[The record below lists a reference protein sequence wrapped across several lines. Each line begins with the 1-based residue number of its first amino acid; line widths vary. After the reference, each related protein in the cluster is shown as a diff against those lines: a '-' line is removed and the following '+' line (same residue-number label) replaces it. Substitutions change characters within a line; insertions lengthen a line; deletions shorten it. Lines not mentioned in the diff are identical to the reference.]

1 MATFT
6 LQIVFSFIF
15 IAPRFMQC
23 TNSSK
28 VKCTHNYSRN
38 TCYSHSYLISHALC
52 CTYKMSKYWL
62 KGPIKYEDTWKPV
75 FGHKKHVNFQKG
87 TPPGGL
93 EPPTFRLTAERA
105 SRLRHGGMWC
115 FPVFGCNLTKIK
127 IFPWKK
133 LSTRMGFEP
142 TRAEPIGLAVQRLNH
157 SATSSAAWSV
167 GLLNNRFYFSG

>member
-105 SRLRHGGMWC
+105 SRLRHGGPLRLRQFHPWNWPEKMC
-115 FPVFGCNLTKIK
+115 FPVSR
-127 IFPWKK
+127 WKVC
-133 LSTRMGFEP
+133 LCTAQEQH
-142 TRAEPIGLAVQRLNH
+142 THNNPIW
-157 SATSSAAWSV
+157 SS
-167 GLLNNRFYFSG
+167 G

>member
-105 SRLRHGGMWC
+105 SRLRHGGLSLLKQPNHWNWPEKIC
-115 FPVFGCNLTKIK
+115 FPI
-127 IFPWKK
+127 
-133 LSTRMGFEP
+133 STREAHIFAHHKQH
-142 TRAEPIGLAVQRLNH
+142 TQQ
-157 SATSSAAWSV
+157 SV
-167 GLLNNRFYFSG
+167 MV

>member
-105 SRLRHGGMWC
+105 SRLRHGGCDVKQAWK
-115 FPVFGCNLTKIK
+115 TKIDFSVF
-127 IFPWKK
+127 ICLEDFPNSIW
-133 LSTRMGFEP
+133 FD
-142 TRAEPIGLAVQRLNH
+142 
-157 SATSSAAWSV
+157 
-167 GLLNNRFYFSG
+167 LLKSHL

>member
-105 SRLRHGGMWC
+105 SRLRHGGCDVKQAWK
-115 FPVFGCNLTKIK
+115 TKIDFSVF
-127 IFPWKK
+127 ICLEDFPNSIW
-133 LSTRMGFEP
+133 FD
-142 TRAEPIGLAVQRLNH
+142 
-157 SATSSAAWSV
+157 
-167 GLLNNRFYFSG
+167 LLKSHLWNV

>member
-28 VKCTHNYSRN
+28 VKCTHKYSRN

-75 FGHKKHVNFQKG
+75 FRHKKHVNFQKG

-105 SRLRHGGMWC
+105 SRLRHGGCDDKPAWK
-115 FPVFGCNLTKIK
+115 TKIDFSVFICLEDFPNSIWFDLLK
-127 IFPWKK
+127 VIFRMFKFWK
-133 LSTRMGFEP
+133 
-142 TRAEPIGLAVQRLNH
+142 
-157 SATSSAAWSV
+157 
-167 GLLNNRFYFSG
+167 